1 MSYITSSLVT
11 SCDNY
16 VLGGQKPL
24 HKSHNHVTIRDVP
37 LDSRLKQ
44 PRKLAITAN
53 VELKGENQD
62 GTAKGFHVFSQDN
75 LKFQCYKPHGGE
87 NYGSKHQHNKMKGE
101 DLLNTQESY
110 L

>member
-16 VLGGQKPL
+16 VLDGQKPR
-24 HKSHNHVTIRDVP
+24 HKSHNQVTIRDLP

-44 PRKLAITAN
+44 PRKFVLTAN

-62 GTAKGFHVFSQDN
+62 STAKGFHVFSHDN
-75 LKFQCYKPHGGE
+75 LKVQCYKPHGGE
-87 NYGSKHQHNKMKGE
+87 NMGQDTKA
-101 DLLNTQESY
+101 TR
-110 L
+110 